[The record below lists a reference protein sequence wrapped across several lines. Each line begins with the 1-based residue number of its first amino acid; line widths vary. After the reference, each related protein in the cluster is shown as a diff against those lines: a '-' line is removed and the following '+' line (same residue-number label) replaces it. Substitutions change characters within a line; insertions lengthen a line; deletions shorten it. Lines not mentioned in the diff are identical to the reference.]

1 MIEVTEQAAF
11 QIKDMLKD
19 AEDGEKYVR
28 LAVRRRMYWPFLRL
42 GFEVEPKED
51 DTVLEFFGVEFVI
64 DTESAPIVK
73 GVKLIINNRCLAAD
87 SQSTIQTQSHHADAD
102 HLSVQRRMLV
112 SQKSAKF
119 LAEIEK
125 TFLAME

>member
-28 LAVRRRMYWPFLRL
+28 LAVHGGGCSGLSYGL

-51 DTVLEFFGVEFVI
+51 DTVLSFSV
-64 DTESAPIVK
+64 SN
-73 GVKLIINNRCLAAD
+73 L
-87 SQSTIQTQSHHADAD
+87 
-102 HLSVQRRMLV
+102 LSIKKVLRLL
-112 SQKSAKF
+112 K
-119 LAEIEK
+119 E
-125 TFLAME
+125 